1 MAGETPASRAVTRAN
16 GAGISGLL
24 GWFGGPSQANVS
36 TSAQSARWGTRW
48 CARRS
53 FSNAI
58 ELWAA
63 FIRRQPTSSW
73 LWGVYPIAV
82 ILRSGRVPAFLVM
95 VVS

>member
-1 MAGETPASRAVTRAN
+1 MAGETAASCAVTRAN

-24 GWFGGPSQANVS
+24 GWFGEPSQANVS
-36 TSAQSARWGTRW
+36 TSAARWGTRL

-53 FSNAI
+53 FSNATA
-58 ELWAA
+58 LWAA